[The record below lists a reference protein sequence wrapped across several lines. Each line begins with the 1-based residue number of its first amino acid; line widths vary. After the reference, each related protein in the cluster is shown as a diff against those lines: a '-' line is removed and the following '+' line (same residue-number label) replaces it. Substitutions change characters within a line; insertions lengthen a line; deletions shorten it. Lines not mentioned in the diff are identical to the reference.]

1 MARKRSPARE
11 VLLAVLAT
19 AIALFVGIDLIGT
32 PLRLVHVL
40 TLVALS
46 MAAGISLDNAIRRF
60 KERQHTDSS
69 LE

>member
-1 MARKRSPARE
+1 MARKRSLAQE

-19 AIALFVGIDLIGT
+19 AIALFGGIDLIGT

-40 TLVALS
+40 TLVTLS
-46 MAAGISLDNAIRRF
+46 MAAGVNLDRAIRRF

-69 LE
+69 PE